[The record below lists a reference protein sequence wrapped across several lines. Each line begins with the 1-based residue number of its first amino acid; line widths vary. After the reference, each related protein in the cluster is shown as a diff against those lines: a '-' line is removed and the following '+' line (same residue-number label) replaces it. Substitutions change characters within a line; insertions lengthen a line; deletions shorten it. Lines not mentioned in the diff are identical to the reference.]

1 MLELKLWISVVNG
14 GFVMAGDKKRFKLN
28 IAKKNYV
35 VIGDSTP
42 AHMRT
47 VAHLVDEQLT
57 EIMHANV
64 SREDAAVLLAINAVS
79 DQLKKQQEL
88 DDLRKQEQK
97 HEE

>member
-1 MLELKLWISVVNG
+1 
-14 GFVMAGDKKRFKLN
+14 MAENKKRFKLN
-28 IAKKNYV
+28 IANKNYV

-47 VAHLVDEQLT
+47 VSRLVDEQLA
-57 EIMHANV
+57 EIMAGNV

-88 DDLRKQEQK
+88 DDLRAQKQAPEK
-97 HEE
+97 